1 MRISRPR
8 LLLRAGLLTVGGAFM
23 LWRARETWPGLHGD
37 ALPVVVAIVEALMGA
52 LALVAAVVAVRALRP
67 RPRKHTLHLP

>member
-8 LLLRAGLLTVGGAFM
+8 LLLRAVLLGVGGAFM

-37 ALPVVVAIVEALMGA
+37 ALPAALALVEALMGA
-52 LALVAAVVAVRALRP
+52 LALVAAVVALRALKP